1 MTKSGTNFW
10 QLMGLTK
17 KSLITRLD
25 KIKYKIL
32 ILRYNKTVS
41 ALSKF
46 VVTELL
52 QQPSLQTAPVLL
64 VYTKT
69 DLDSA
74 RSISEFKSLMRL
86 EDIKQ
91 HSGQEISVLE
101 FTTEDKEKLGPVLDW
116 CLKYKTVPFA
126 HMNGSSY

>member
-1 MTKSGTNFW
+1 
-10 QLMGLTK
+10 MGLTK
-17 KSLITRLD
+17 KSLTTRLD

-32 ILRYNKTVS
+32 ILI
-41 ALSKF
+41 
-46 VVTELL
+46 VTELL

>member
-1 MTKSGTNFW
+1 MIFIETEEEIRLFIIWTISDQN
-10 QLMGLTK
+10 L
-17 KSLITRLD
+17 SDVLI
-25 KIKYKIL
+25 
-32 ILRYNKTVS
+32 
-41 ALSKF
+41 A
-46 VVTELL
+46 ELL
-52 QQPSLQTAPVLL
+52 HQPSLQTAPVLL
-64 VYTKT
+64 LFTKT

-74 RSISEFKSLMRL
+74 RSISEFKALMRL

-101 FTTEDKEKLGPVLDW
+101 FHTQDKEKLGPVLDW

>member
-1 MTKSGTNFW
+1 METTDHDI
-10 QLMGLTK
+10 LT
-17 KSLITRLD
+17 
-25 KIKYKIL
+25 
-32 ILRYNKTVS
+32 
-41 ALSKF
+41 A
-46 VVTELL
+46 ELL
-52 QQPSLQTAPVLL
+52 HQPSLQTAPVLL
-64 VYTKT
+64 LFTKT

-101 FTTEDKEKLGPVLDW
+101 FNTQDKEKLGPVLDW

>member
-1 MTKSGTNFW
+1 MIDGHHKKIFNRDKDSFMETTDHDI
-10 QLMGLTK
+10 LT
-17 KSLITRLD
+17 
-25 KIKYKIL
+25 
-32 ILRYNKTVS
+32 
-41 ALSKF
+41 A
-46 VVTELL
+46 ELL
-52 QQPSLQTAPVLL
+52 HQPSLQTAPVLL
-64 VYTKT
+64 LFTKT

-101 FTTEDKEKLGPVLDW
+101 FNTQDKEKLGPVLDW